1 MYSEIG
7 RNYDEDWGLLE
18 KIEVCTS
25 PEDPLKKLDPGL
37 YRIRFAVFEQA
48 DIMFTVNVLSNAG
61 DVTLYREMIR
71 TAMRHYEYIESE
83 DSYEMAVEWARFRN
97 YERAEACLRRA
108 IELNPRFTY
117 AYMDLALV
125 YARQKKFG
133 QAAAAVR
140 KAIKADPSFH
150 RLYYLVAKYA
160 FRAGDFP
167 LAVKYIDRA
176 IELSPEPL
184 YVKARTII
192 HRGRERR

>member
-1 MYSEIG
+1 
-7 RNYDEDWGLLE
+7 
-18 KIEVCTS
+18 
-25 PEDPLKKLDPGL
+25 
-37 YRIRFAVFEQA
+37 
-48 DIMFTVNVLSNAG
+48 
-61 DVTLYREMIR
+61 MIR

-83 DSYEMAVEWARFRN
+83 DSYEMAVEWVRFRN

-125 YARQKKFG
+125 YARQKKYA

-176 IELSPEPL
+176 IGLSPERL

-192 HRGRERR
+192 RRGRERR